1 MKRIGIHRNI
11 NLMRSEPSIY
21 RWTYKSLKSSRSL
34 GLKIGD
40 MPREAITYFES
51 VESVCMLG
59 ALDRI
64 ERTNTREI
72 GAFLTAIECAP
83 IQGTLRRLSISP
95 LGAKRNG
102 LAEKAFVYGDTRE
115 LVDFA
120 RIKGICIDAT
130 GCYAIS

>member
-1 MKRIGIHRNI
+1 MERIAIHRNI
-11 NLMRSEPSIY
+11 NLMRSDPTCY
-21 RWTYKSLKSSRSL
+21 RWTYKALKSSRSL

-40 MPREAITYFES
+40 MPREDTTYFES

-59 ALDRI
+59 ALDRV

-72 GAFLTAIECAP
+72 AAFLTGIECAP
-83 IQGTLRRLSISP
+83 IQGTLRRLTMSP
-95 LGAKRNG
+95 LGEKRQG
-102 LAEKAFVYGDTRE
+102 LGEKAFVYSDTRQ

-120 RIKGICIDAT
+120 RISGICIDAT